1 MLTGL
6 YYAIYLGCCA
16 IVIAVLG
23 FILHRSGAI
32 FLNNAFAGNHTLA
45 RAVGNLLDVGFYL
58 LSVGYVG
65 LSCVPDWEI
74 NDHATLAK
82 SVIGKIGGLLILMG
96 VGHTFNMLLLA
107 LFRQRWSARM
117 GAGAS

>member
-1 MLTGL
+1 MLVGL
-6 YYAIYLGCCA
+6 YYAIYLGACA
-16 IVIAVLG
+16 TVIALLG

-45 RAVGNLLDVGFYL
+45 RAVGTLLDTGFYL
-58 LSVGYVG
+58 LSLGYVG

-82 SVIGKIGGLLILMG
+82 SVIGKIGGLLLVLGI
-96 VGHTFNMLLLA
+96 GHIFNMLLLA
-107 LFRQRWSARM
+107 LFRQRFART
-117 GAGAS
+117 GAGAQ

>member
-1 MLTGL
+1 MLLEMYFT
-6 YYAIYLGCCA
+6 IYLGCCA
-16 IVIAVLG
+16 IVIALLG

-45 RAVGNLLDVGFYL
+45 RAVGKLLDAGFYL
-58 LSVGYVG
+58 LSLGYVG

-82 SVIGKIGGLLILMG
+82 SVIGKIGGLLVLMG
-96 VGHTFNMLLLA
+96 VGHTINVLLLA
-107 LFRQRWSARM
+107 LFRQRSARQYSQ
-117 GAGAS
+117 GA

>member
-1 MLTGL
+1 MLLET

-16 IVIAVLG
+16 IVIALMG
-23 FILHRSGAI
+23 FTFHRSGAI

-45 RAVGNLLDVGFYL
+45 RAVGTLLDAGFYL

-74 NDHATLAK
+74 NDHASLAK

-107 LFRQRWSARM
+107 LFRQRSARI
-117 GAGAS
+117 GAGTQ

>member
-1 MLTGL
+1 MFLGM
-6 YYAIYLGCCA
+6 YYAVYLSCCA
-16 IVIAVLG
+16 IVIALLG

-45 RAVGNLLDVGFYL
+45 RAVGRLLDVGFYL
-58 LSVGYVG
+58 LSLGYVG

-82 SVIGKIGGLLILMG
+82 SIIGKIGGLLILMG

-107 LFRQRWSARM
+107 LFRQRSARPYSQ
-117 GAGAS
+117 GA

>member
-1 MLTGL
+1 MLLGT

-16 IVIAVLG
+16 ILIGALG
-23 FILHRSGAI
+23 FIFHRSGAV

-58 LSVGYVG
+58 LALGFVG

-82 SVIGKIGGLLILMG
+82 SVVGKIGGLLLVLGI
-96 VGHTFNMLLLA
+96 GHTFNMLLLA
-107 LFRQRWSARM
+107 LFRQRSARPYSQ
-117 GAGAS
+117 GA